1 MSENVEESSVTDVP
15 YNPITP
21 LENHGEDFWKNL
33 ADPEQDMSTFVW
45 LVGLT
50 VEIED
55 SPHKTYIT
63 ARTKESA
70 IGKVCQIL
78 SASELEYDGSEHT
91 DAFEFMKGYFD
102 GSPNRDIFM
111 MITPLE

>member
-15 YNPITP
+15 YNPIKP
-21 LENHGEDFWKNL
+21 LENHAETFWKNL

-50 VEIED
+50 VNIDE
-55 SPHKTYIT
+55 SPHKTFIT
-63 ARTKESA
+63 ARTKEAA

-78 SASELEYDGSEHT
+78 ASPELNYDTSEYADVF
-91 DAFEFMKGYFD
+91 DLMKGYFD

-111 MITPLE
+111 MLTPLE